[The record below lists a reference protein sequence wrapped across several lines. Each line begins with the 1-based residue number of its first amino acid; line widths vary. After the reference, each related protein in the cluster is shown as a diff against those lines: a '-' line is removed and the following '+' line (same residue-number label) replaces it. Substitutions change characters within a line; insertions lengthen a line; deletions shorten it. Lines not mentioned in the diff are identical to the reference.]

1 MLFGSVLFACKQ
13 EIDLYEGESS
23 IYFDDNYGEEIVFPN
38 GMKLTIKYSDSL
50 FPEFAGEVKK
60 HQSDLIIFTLSK
72 DGEVITELT
81 ELRYWMRLY
90 V

>member
-1 MLFGSVLFACKQ
+1 MGINMI
-13 EIDLYEGESS
+13 IDHYV
-23 IYFDDNYGEEIVFPN
+23 YFDDNYGEEIVFPN

-81 ELRYWMRLY
+81 ELRY
-90 V
+90 